1 MDFSEIK
8 TTKIYINNIPY
19 VIHNYMLQY
28 MHIFDVLNESVVFI
42 DGEIKI
48 TIEGCI
54 PEDVNIVF
62 NMLYVRSSK
71 IYDLN
76 FNGKY
81 NVYPLRKILNL
92 LTIMMYLS
100 IDINDIKYMMRPK
113 IHDKY
118 SVIEELIDIDEYN
131 DQTKLFCDI
140 FNMDSYIVNFLS
152 DLNKVNKII
161 YSKLPKSHKVKLLKR
176 NINYDLKSND
186 KYMFKFNDLLD
197 NYIDDDELTNGIF
210 ELIKRIL

>member
-8 TTKIYINNIPY
+8 TTKIYINDIPY

-28 MHIFDVLNESVVFI
+28 MHIFDVLNESMVFI

-62 NMLYVRSSK
+62 NMMYVRSSE

-92 LTIMMYLS
+92 LRIMMYLS
-100 IDINDIKYMMRPK
+100 IDTNDIKYMIKPK
-113 IHDKY
+113 IDNKY
-118 SVIEELIDIDEYN
+118 YVIEELIDIGEYN

-140 FNMDSYIVNFLS
+140 FDMDSYIVNFLS
-152 DLNKVNKII
+152 DLNKVSKII
-161 YSKLPKSHKVKLLKR
+161 YSKLPRSHKVKLLKR
-176 NINYDLKSND
+176 NTNYDLKSND
-186 KYMFKFNDLLD
+186 KFNDVLD
-197 NYIDDDELTNGIF
+197 NYIDDDELTNEIF